1 MVPPV
6 WGWYVPNSNY
16 SSSWTLKMELL
27 VVGRT
32 IFAVQSLLYDQS
44 VCSRRGSIS
53 FTPAQPVRR
62 QSARIVA
69 PLGLARVPNA
79 TEAPDTS

>member
-32 IFAVQSLLYDQS
+32 ILRS
-44 VCSRRGSIS
+44 SRYYMTS
-53 FTPAQPVRR
+53 QYVVV
-62 QSARIVA
+62 VA
-69 PLGLARVPNA
+69 PSRSLQRNPFDAKVLG
-79 TEAPDTS
+79 